1 MIELSP
7 QIFFQPTKKFID
19 WANNLNLTIVD
30 CGAGMGHLSKCLDNV
45 ICIDMIPRE
54 GRDPCVLDMDALEFE
69 HFGEKCV
76 ALLARPCH
84 GDWVQ
89 QVFRKA
95 LDKGS
100 RVFYAGLPRNYDDD
114 LDGCER
120 EIIMDGAGEEGEE
133 LWEIKRV

>member
-1 MIELSP
+1 
-7 QIFFQPTKKFID
+7 
-19 WANNLNLTIVD
+19 
-30 CGAGMGHLSKCLDNV
+30 MGHLSKCINNIL
-45 ICIDMIPRE
+45 CIDIHSRE
-54 GRDPCVLDMDALEFE
+54 GQEPCVLNIDVLNFA
-69 HFGEKCV
+69 FGKDCV

-84 GDWVQ
+84 GEWIQ
-89 QVFRKA
+89 QTFDRA
-95 LDKGS
+95 LSRGS